1 MRTFIVFIS
10 LLIMSQTTALSQVV
24 VGKYH
29 LSATNKD
36 YIVLLDD
43 IQNRCKGNTPDAQ
56 MFKWQIYMQVESNDT
71 GIETYINISKWHANK
86 FAKEMSEKYE
96 KAQKESQKK
105 SWFRKKGGNGEMNL
119 FMKQHDNITG
129 NDIFGYESGND
140 YDIIYEKNEAGQM
153 FLCYNGEPA
162 KSEGDDGLNVSG
174 WRLVISSSEEIQMID
189 GLIMQAQEMLMSS
202 GSNQ

>member
-56 MFKWQIYMQVESNDT
+56 MFKWQIYM
-71 GIETYINISKWHANK
+71 
-86 FAKEMSEKYE
+86 
-96 KAQKESQKK
+96 
-105 SWFRKKGGNGEMNL
+105 
-119 FMKQHDNITG
+119 
-129 NDIFGYESGND
+129 
-140 YDIIYEKNEAGQM
+140 
-153 FLCYNGEPA
+153 
-162 KSEGDDGLNVSG
+162 
-174 WRLVISSSEEIQMID
+174 
-189 GLIMQAQEMLMSS
+189 
-202 GSNQ
+202 